1 MEEPDAKG
9 EGMTYENR
17 KVLLTAAT
25 VTNEESFNEAI
36 GRLFDGHQG
45 KHTN

>member
-1 MEEPDAKG
+1 MEDPDEAS
-9 EGMTYENR
+9 EGMSYETR
-17 KVLLTAAT
+17 KVLLNAAT

-36 GRLFDGHQG
+36 GRMFDGHQG

>member
-1 MEEPDAKG
+1 MEEPNEAS
-9 EGMTYENR
+9 EGINDEKR

-36 GRLFDGHQG
+36 RRLFDGHQG

>member
-1 MEEPDAKG
+1 MEEPDEEG
-9 EGMTYENR
+9 EGMNYENR
-17 KVLLTAAT
+17 KMLLSAAT

-36 GRLFDGHQG
+36 GRLFDEHQG

>member
-1 MEEPDAKG
+1 MN
-9 EGMTYENR
+9 YENR
-17 KVLLTAAT
+17 KMLLSAAT

-36 GRLFDGHQG
+36 GRLFDEHQG